1 MSHLSTLFG
10 VSQMLRINVL
20 ASNTIKIKNLNCYQR
35 IIRIKNIEFIDSH
48 IILAAKMS
56 SK

>member
-1 MSHLSTLFG
+1 MSHLSILFG

-20 ASNTIKIKNLNCYQR
+20 ASNTIKIKNLNCCKR
-35 IIRIKNIEFIDSH
+35 IIRIKNIEFIDSR